1 MRGKR
6 IARPDLWRFERWIE
20 SKATS
25 STSVFSTSRT
35 GPKRPTRVVA
45 HEPVEPFQLL
55 VGEAEIGLAD
65 RQQLA
70 AALLRPA
77 AERVIRII
85 RGALAAAAR
94 RVHQHA
100 IGDERI
106 ALPFVPQAGACGRRH
121 RGCRGAS
128 ASRPSIEASRAPAR
142 IASSAS
148 KSSASISA
156 ERSKRSG
163 SSRGTKASSRLAPLD
178 QRQARADPRARRTR
192 CRRAGRRRD
201 SRRASS
207 PRRSCGR
214 AAAGAR

>member
-1 MRGKR
+1 M
-6 IARPDLWRFERWIE
+6 ARPDLWRFERWIE

-25 STSVFSTSRT
+25 STSFFSTSRT
-35 GPKRPTRVVA
+35 GPKRCERVVA
-45 HEPVEPFQLL
+45 DEAVEPFQLL

-70 AALLRPA
+70 ARLLGPA
-77 AERVIRII
+77 AEGVIGIVGR
-85 RGALAAAAR
+85 ALAAAAR
-94 RVHQHA
+94 GVHQHA

-106 ALPFVPQAGACGRRH
+106 ALPFVPEAGLAAGRH

-128 ASRPSIEASRAPAR
+128 ASRPRSRR
-142 IASSAS
+142 RGRRRGSSSSAS

-156 ERSKRSG
+156 ERSKRAG
-163 SSRGTKASSRLAPLD
+163 SRRVTKRFE
-178 QRQARADPRARRTR
+178 PRAALGRAAAGAGPRRRRTG
-192 CRRAGRRRD
+192 CRRGGRRPD